1 MHPRGPPHPS
11 WLRHATFSPAGRR
24 LWPFRWER
32 SNVDGVPL
40 IRHGLTPMPPSP
52 RGRLFVSYPRGRCR
66 GGYDPPGIPPVG
78 PPYPF
83 CPFGTFPL
91 DKGNRPRNDRFFD
104 RLGSPCGGAGT
115 ASAVTERAASL
126 VKGRWHGEAVT
137 EGFRPP
143 ESYPKNGIPQSAS
156 LTAPFNK
163 GAKGREIRIPT
174 SLRSSE

>member
-1 MHPRGPPHPS
+1 MPIGFENGLPR
-11 WLRHATFSPAGRR
+11 R
-24 LWPFRWER
+24 
-32 SNVDGVPL
+32 
-40 IRHGLTPMPPSP
+40 
-52 RGRLFVSYPRGRCR
+52 
-66 GGYDPPGIPPVG
+66 PVG

-126 VKGRWHGEAVT
+126 VKGRWHGAAVT

-143 ESYPKNGIPQSAS
+143 ESWPKNGIPPSAS
-156 LTAPFNK
+156 LPASPIPFVSS
-163 GAKGREIRIPT
+163 GHFPLIRGIGLSQGGQGTGITDCHVGPPGLFAMT
-174 SLRSSE
+174 ELRLSAVFQERRRAFYINSRKTTCFP